1 VAGSATAGDHA
12 RWLNR
17 LRFSGDLEAAFQQDF
32 FQRARNTMR
41 AGSALAV
48 VLMIP
53 AAWYNESIE
62 FRAATVL
69 NGALALVALMVF
81 TALSHRGAARVWKP
95 VTFIAAMAA
104 ALSVAVL
111 TAVWTP
117 DLPRTGSSAHA
128 VTLILL
134 SQVLVLVYAFVI
146 GRFTF
151 RWYVAFAVCDL
162 AITAAATGL
171 WFREGLIPLLLD
183 STYSLVAAAAM
194 LGLLAYRQERA
205 ARGEFLANHL
215 LEAERARAERLLLN
229 VLPASVAA
237 RLKERPGG
245 IADDFEEVGILFAD
259 IVDFTPLA
267 ASLPAA
273 DVVRL
278 LNDVFT
284 AFDALA
290 DRFGLEKI
298 KTIGDA
304 YMAAAGLPEPREDH
318 AAALAEMALAM
329 RETVAAF
336 RRADNG
342 LPLEIRVGINTGPVV
357 AGVIGTRKFIYDLWG
372 DTVNVASRLESHGR
386 PGAIQCTEAAYRL
399 LRERYAFDG
408 PAPLVL
414 KGRGEMSI
422 YLLLACREGKTAT
435 RGTAATADPS
445 LFSEGR

>member
-1 VAGSATAGDHA
+1 MPGAATAGDHA
-12 RWLNR
+12 FWLNQ
-17 LRFSGDLEAAFQQDF
+17 LRFPPELETAFQCEYF
-32 FQRARNTMR
+32 RRSRNTIR
-41 AGSALAV
+41 AGSALAA
-48 VLMIP
+48 VLMVPVGLYNISIGFP
-53 AAWYNESIE
+53 AAA
-62 FRAATVL
+62 FL
-69 NGALALVALMVF
+69 NGVLALVAVVLFAGV
-81 TALSHRGAARVWKP
+81 SHRRGDHLWKP
-95 VTFIAAMAA
+95 LTFAA
-104 ALSVAVL
+104 AATAAAGVAVVNAL
-111 TAVWTP
+111 WTP
-117 DLPRTGSSAHA
+117 IHPHTASTGHA
-128 VTLILL
+128 VSLTLL
-134 SQVLVLVYAFVI
+134 SQVLVLVYAFAI

-151 RWYVAFAVCDL
+151 RLFLTFAAFDL
-162 AITAAATGL
+162 AAGVVATAV
-171 WFREGLIPLLLD
+171 WFGEGLAPLLLG
-183 STYSLVAAAAM
+183 STYKVLPAAAM

-267 ASLPAA
+267 ACLPAA

-278 LNDVFT
+278 LNEVFT

-329 RETVAAF
+329 REKVADF

-399 LRERYAFDG
+399 LSERYAFDG
-408 PAPLVL
+408 PTPLVL
-414 KGRGEMSI
+414 KGRGELPV

-435 RGTAATADPS
+435 RGTAASPDPR
-445 LFSEGR
+445 LFF